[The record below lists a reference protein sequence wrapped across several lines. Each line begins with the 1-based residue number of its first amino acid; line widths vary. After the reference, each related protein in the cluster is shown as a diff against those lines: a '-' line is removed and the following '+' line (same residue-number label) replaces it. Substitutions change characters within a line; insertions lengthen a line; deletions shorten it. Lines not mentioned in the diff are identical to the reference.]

1 MMNSY
6 RHAGNTPLR
15 EWVTHDELEAYRRG
29 CEDCYG
35 MPPDRRF
42 QAACAA
48 MHAHLSDMRN
58 ACHWTHPELAQEA
71 VKCADALL
79 AELEKEPPK

>member
-1 MMNSY
+1 MNAY

-15 EWVTHDELEAYRRG
+15 EWSNEELLEAYRRG

-35 MPPDRRF
+35 VGADRRF

-48 MHAHLSDMRN
+48 MQAHLSDMRN
-58 ACHWTHPELAQEA
+58 ACHWTHAELAEQA
-71 VKCADALL
+71 IKCADALL